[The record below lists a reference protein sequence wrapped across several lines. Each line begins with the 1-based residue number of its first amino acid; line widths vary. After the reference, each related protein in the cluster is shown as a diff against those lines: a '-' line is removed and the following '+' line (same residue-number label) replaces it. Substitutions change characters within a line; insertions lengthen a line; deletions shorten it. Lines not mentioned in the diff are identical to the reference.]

1 MNEIAIKQLGFA
13 HAEDALQTKIQ
24 WDERKLDVIG
34 VVKDYNHTGVQHAV
48 DPVIF
53 YPSNNSSYFTVRLTP
68 DKIESK
74 ISALQKLYKQ
84 SFAGNPYEYFFI
96 DDNYNKLYASER
108 QYGNIFTSA
117 SLWAIGIACLGLF
130 GLVTFTVES
139 RTKEI
144 GVRKILGASVASIV
158 SLLSKDFVVLV
169 FIAFVIASPI
179 ALYGMNQWLNDYSYR
194 INISW
199 QIFLAAG
206 LIAVVIALV
215 TISFQAIKAAIANP
229 VKSLRTD

>member
-1 MNEIAIKQLGFA
+1 MRWIRLFFTPVTTALILRFGLRPTRSKVKSVRCKSYTNKALPATRMNTFL
-13 HAEDALQTKIQ
+13 LMTTTT
-24 WDERKLDVIG
+24 
-34 VVKDYNHTGVQHAV
+34 N
-48 DPVIF
+48 
-53 YPSNNSSYFTVRLTP
+53 FTLPKGSMET
-68 DKIESK
+68 
-74 ISALQKLYKQ
+74 
-84 SFAGNPYEYFFI
+84 FFT
-96 DDNYNKLYASER
+96 N
-108 QYGNIFTSA
+108 A

-229 VKSLRTD
+229 VKSLRTE